1 MRLDK
6 FLKNSRLIKRRSLA
20 KEICDQ
26 GRVEVNGNTAKA
38 GSDVKPGDEI
48 TIYYSQKSVTVEVK
62 ELLDSTKKEDA
73 ARMYAVK
80 EEKIVRDE

>member
-62 ELLDSTKKEDA
+62 ELLDRRKRKMP
-73 ARMYAVK
+73 RGCMP
-80 EEKIVRDE
+80 

>member
-1 MRLDK
+1 MDK